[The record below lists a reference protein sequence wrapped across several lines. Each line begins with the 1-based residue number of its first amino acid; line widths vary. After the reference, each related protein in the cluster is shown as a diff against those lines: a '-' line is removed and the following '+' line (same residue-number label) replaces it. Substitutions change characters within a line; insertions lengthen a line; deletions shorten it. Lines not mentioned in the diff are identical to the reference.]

1 LSNIASGNTPLHIQ
15 LYQFIDHHI
24 YTNTVGRPHAY
35 LVYMV
40 FDNRNRL
47 VPGNSGVIQ
56 VSDPNQLRTILTNE
70 IVVKQDGYM
79 HTYVSNG
86 SSNRGVSF
94 NDFMMTAIT
103 GKTRQIN
110 HYYPYGLPI
119 PEINEIRTDYLNKYT
134 GKEHQTREYEERGL
148 QAKGLEMFDFHARF
162 WEPQLARWT
171 SPDPAMQFSN
181 PYLGI
186 GNNPVMY
193 VEPDGEFITW
203 SINNGGFSI
212 GVNFTPVGIPL
223 GFGINVGTFDGFSP
237 GIYGELG
244 FRVGGT
250 GLGTGATVSHGLN
263 YNFKHKSWNTSST
276 FGAYASF
283 GALYEGG
290 NLSSNYDITNK
301 TGSSSWGVSAGIGF
315 GNEEGGIG
323 FTVGYGSGGWS
334 YGIGGY

>member
-1 LSNIASGNTPLHIQ
+1 MVSSPSLVREAQVGERANVSVNYFYEEDAPGASYDNLGFLVDEILVALASSAAGVISISEGALSNIASGHTPLHNQ

-24 YTNTVGRPHAY
+24 DTNTVGRPHAY
-35 LVYMV
+35 LVYMA

-86 SSNRGVSF
+86 SSNKGVSF
-94 NDFMMTAIT
+94 NDFMMTAVT

-171 SPDPAMQFSN
+171 SPDPAAQFSN
-181 PYLGI
+181 PYLGM
-186 GNNPVMY
+186 GNNPAMY
-193 VEPDGEFITW
+193 VHPNGEWIDLAS
-203 SINNGGFSI
+203 SIIMSGVLG
-212 GVNFTPVGIPL
+212 GVNSEN
-223 GFGINVGTFDGFSP
+223 FGGRFFDGFLT
-237 GIYGELG
+237 GIANFG
-244 FRVGGT
+244 FSQIAGDFIQNLAGSMP
-250 GLGTGATVSHGLN
+250 A
-263 YNFKHKSWNTSST
+263 NTAQSQI
-276 FGAYASF
+276 AH
-283 GALYEGG
+283 
-290 NLSSNYDITNK
+290 
-301 TGSSSWGVSAGIGF
+301 
-315 GNEEGGIG
+315 
-323 FTVGYGSGGWS
+323 
-334 YGIGGY
+334 